1 MNLEL
6 SKYHSSLQIKEITG
20 RKSIFDPVRK
30 KWLIL
35 TPEEIVRQSA
45 IQYLVQEK
53 GYPLKRLRVER
64 SITFNKLTKRFDIV
78 VYDAKGQPIIL
89 VECKSPS
96 TRLDISTYEQ
106 ASLYNESLSVKYIW
120 LTNGP
125 EHFVIELDYSSRS
138 SKKLSDIP
146 VAP

>member
-1 MNLEL
+1 MSLEL
-6 SKYHSSLQIKEITG
+6 SKYHDSLQIKEITG

-30 KWLIL
+30 KWLIV

-53 GYPLKRLRVER
+53 GYPLKLLRVER
-64 SITFNKLTKRFDIV
+64 SISFNKLTKRFDIV
-78 VYDAKGQPIIL
+78 VYNTKGNPIIL
-89 VECKSPS
+89 IECKSPS
-96 TRLDISTYEQ
+96 TRLDVSTYEQ
-106 ASLYNESLSVKYIW
+106 ASLYNESLSAKYIW

-125 EHFVIELDYSSRS
+125 EHFIIELDYLSHS

-146 VAP
+146 FAL